1 MCNNR
6 VGAVS
11 EVKRILLHPSTRL
24 QCLFGNLKDYSYIC
38 IVNIKLNHKGQIVNN
53 MKEGVHHL
61 GIGQRLWL
69 NKVISKHQDWLDTIG
84 YGDEGIIRIHQIL
97 RNDMYV
103 EYDKRFLNTL
113 REMYLEFFVYGV
125 KH

>member
-6 VGAVS
+6 VGVVGALKELKAHRKY
-11 EVKRILLHPSTRL
+11 EVKN
-24 QCLFGNLKDYSYIC
+24 FM
-38 IVNIKLNHKGQIVNN
+38 IKLKINSKGQI

-103 EYDKRFLNTL
+103 EYDKKFLNTL